1 MLEGYRHVG
10 EVQENSVMKILI
22 FGATG
27 MVGQGV
33 LRECLLAAD
42 VEKVTAVGRTPLTQT
57 DPKLHQVLLADVYQP
72 QLIEEQ
78 LAGYE
83 ACFFCLGVS
92 SSGKSEA
99 VYRRETYDMT
109 LGVAKLLASQSP
121 NMTFT
126 YVSGAG
132 TDSSEKGSTM
142 WARVKGRTENDLQ
155 KLPFASVYLF
165 RPGIIVPLHGIESK
179 TASYRIFYRWTKPLL
194 NFGRKLFP
202 NHVITTEI
210 LGNAM
215 LNAARGEKGRFVLE
229 SKDIAQLAKFAH
241 NNDVS
246 SRH

>member
-1 MLEGYRHVG
+1 MLAAHRHIG
-10 EVQENSVMKILI
+10 GQRKSSAMKIII

-42 VEKVTAVGRTPLTQT
+42 VEQVTAVGRTPLTQS
-57 DPKLHQVLLADVYQP
+57 DPKLHQVLLADMYRP
-72 QLIEEQ
+72 EMIEEQ
-78 LAGYE
+78 LKGYD
-83 ACFFCLGVS
+83 ACFFCLGMS

-109 LGVAKLLASQSP
+109 LGVAKLLAAHSP

-132 TDSSEKGSTM
+132 TDSSEKGRVM

-165 RPGIIVPLHGIESK
+165 RPGVIVPLHGIESK
-179 TASYRIFYRWTKPLL
+179 TASYRVFYRWAKPVFAL
-194 NFGRKLFP
+194 FRQLFP
-202 NHVITTEI
+202 HRLVTTES

-215 LNAARGEKGRFVLE
+215 LNAARGANGRFIIE
-229 SKDIAQLAKFAH
+229 AKQINALA
-241 NNDVS
+241 
-246 SRH
+246 